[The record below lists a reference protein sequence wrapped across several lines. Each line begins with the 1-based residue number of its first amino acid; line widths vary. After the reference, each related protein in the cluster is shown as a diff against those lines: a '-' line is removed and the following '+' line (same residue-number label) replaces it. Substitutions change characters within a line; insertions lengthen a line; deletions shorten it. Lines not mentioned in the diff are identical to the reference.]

1 MLPCLCFSVV
11 SHTNQHAGLRISI
24 TRAAAGL
31 WLLGMSNC
39 TNCFETFQ
47 LKTTTYSA
55 NNPLKLCSITVF
67 CRAHQGCPLQKT
79 NKWFKEEKITNV
91 FVFFWENHFLFA
103 EQHGRKDS
111 YIFPKSPLSCWY
123 LMVLTIL
130 HRQLLTLWRRQ
141 LRFEWWES

>member
-91 FVFFWENHFLFA
+91 FVFSERTIFSLQSNME
-103 EQHGRKDS
+103 GRIP
-111 YIFPKSPLSCWY
+111 IFCQKAHCLAV
-123 LMVLTIL
+123 MVLTIL
-130 HRQLLTLWRRQ
+130 HRQLLTLWLCQ